1 MTQNMKT
8 IVLDSFAVLAYLQ
21 NEGGAQQ
28 VEELF
33 LKAQAG
39 GIRLL
44 INRINLGEV
53 FYLSAR
59 RKGMEFARQILKEFS
74 LLPVEIISASDDLTD
89 QAAQLKAQHPIS
101 YADGFVAATA
111 LEYGAVIISG
121 DKDFQHLEKLIKVI
135 WL

>member
-1 MTQNMKT
+1 MQSMKT

-21 NEGGAQQ
+21 NEAGAQQ

-33 LKAQAG
+33 LNAQAG
-39 GIRLL
+39 EIKLL

-59 RKGMEFARQILKEFS
+59 RKGLEFAQQILKEFS
-74 LLPVEIISASDDLTD
+74 LLPVEIISPSDDLID
-89 QAAQLKAQHPIS
+89 RAAQLKAQHPIS

-111 LEYGAVIISG
+111 FEFQAEIISG
-121 DKDFQHLEKLIKVI
+121 DKDFQRLETLLKII